1 MNVSSKPLK
10 KKNLSSQTVDLLPS
24 KAAIA
29 AFLLADNLGKD
40 VCNPRCHDNSRGWG
54 RETGEN
60 KAWKPGWIEKP
71 EAMETRYRPHLTDC
85 H

>member
-1 MNVSSKPLK
+1 MIVSSKPLK

-29 AFLLADNLGKD
+29 AFLLADDLGRE
-40 VCNPRCHDNSRGWG
+40 VCVPRCHDNSRGG
-54 RETGEN
+54 GGTGEN
-60 KAWKPGWIEKP
+60 EAWKPGWIEKP

-85 H
+85 N